1 MLWPWPISTNLF
13 GNSAAVTPFVWARGQ
28 HLIWEKPKKFPLC
41 PVSLVAHCFCPG
53 WRHLPTDK
61 RVWAGCLL
69 PWSLLL
75 SRFCL
80 SLTSDSA
87 PRAFCFSEDHLTH
100 WIHNRVTEDMLCV
113 WSCLYL
119 SQYKRSHLC
128 TQCLHPL
135 YGALNTDSNLTWYY
149 LNVY

>member
-87 PRAFCFSEDHLTH
+87 PRAFRFSEDHLTH
-100 WIHNRVTEDMLCV
+100 WIHNRLTEDI
-113 WSCLYL
+113 SCTYDPVSICL
-119 SQYKRSHLC
+119 SIKDPIFVHNASIRC
-128 TQCLHPL
+128 TVLWIQ
-135 YGALNTDSNLTWYY
+135 TLTS
-149 LNVY
+149 LGTI